1 MHIAP
6 SILNVVLIRSLDDV
20 LWDVAATEDDFLG
33 LDHLDKTRSARNGG
47 GDLFL
52 R

>member
-1 MHIAP
+1 MYYKTLLEAFIA
-6 SILNVVLIRSLDDV
+6 NCRLDDV

-33 LDHLDKTRSARNGG
+33 LDHLDRTRAVRNGG